1 MERTE
6 TQMKILEVGKKE
18 FLEKGFKG
26 ASLNKIVAEAGF
38 TKGAFYGY
46 YPDKAA
52 LFEDLVGEAAKGL
65 LEQFK
70 AAQSAHFDLI
80 SEEKT
85 KDSLKLSTEYLRV
98 FVEYMYAHF
107 DAFKL
112 ILCRAEGTRYANFL
126 EELVELEVECAEEY
140 YALLRKRGKLSGKM
154 TKQLPAP
161 ILRRYVRRLPM
172 ICPKKKLCGML
183 RSLQGFS
190 TLAGKACSGWNNA
203 QSHQHFNFLH
213 AS

>member
-1 MERTE
+1 M
-6 TQMKILEVGKKE
+6 
-18 FLEKGFKG
+18 
-26 ASLNKIVAEAGF
+26 NKIVAEAGF

-70 AAQSAHFDLI
+70 AAQAAHFDLV
-80 SEEKT
+80 SKEKT

-126 EELVELEVECAEEY
+126 EELVELEVACSEEY

-154 TKQLPAP
+154 TKQLHHMITSAYFTAVCETIVHDMPKEEAMRY
-161 ILRRYVRRLPM
+161 IEEIAKFFKDGWEGLLRLE
-172 ICPKKKLCGML
+172 
-183 RSLQGFS
+183 
-190 TLAGKACSGWNNA
+190 
-203 QSHQHFNFLH
+203 
-213 AS
+213 